1 MNNTTNEGSKLY
13 LYSITSVAILGGLL
27 FGYDTAVISGAEKG
41 LEAFFLSASDF
52 QYNKVMHGITSS
64 SALIGC
70 VLGGALSGIFAS
82 RLGRR
87 NSLRLAAV
95 LFFLSALGSY
105 YPEVLF
111 FEYGKP
117 NMDLLIAFNLYRVL
131 GGIGVG
137 LASAVCPM
145 YIAEIAPSNIRGT
158 LVSCNQFAIIF
169 GMLVVYFVN
178 YLIMGDHQNPII
190 LKDAAG
196 VLSVSTESDM
206 WTVQEGWRYM
216 FGSEAFPAAL
226 FGMLL
231 FFVPKTPRYLVLVQQ
246 EEKAYSIL
254 EKINGKAKAREIL
267 NDIKATAQEKTEK
280 IFTYGVT
287 VIVIGIL
294 LSVFQQAIGINA
306 VLYYAP
312 RIFENAGAEGG
323 GMMQTVIMGVVNI
336 IFTLVAIFTVDRFGR
351 KPLLIIGSIGMAVGA
366 FAVAMCDS
374 MAIKGVL
381 PVLSIIV
388 YAAFFM
394 MSWGPICW
402 VLISEIFPNT
412 IRGKA
417 VAIAVAFQWIFNY
430 IVSSTFPALY
440 DFSPMFAYS
449 LYGIICVAAAIF
461 VWRWVPEEV
470 IRVGERSGVER
481 DGRTDM
487 KARVP
492 VVPELFRAFQ
502 VDRGIPRR
510 FLVAGHLERIVA
522 VLRVRVVD
530 AFGNDAGD
538 LNLGSGGGSCRE
550 GECSG
555 CGGQRNSGERHL
567 VGFLFAVDFCDC
579 ARFFIRGR
587 GDRQKWSASCG
598 PLENNL
604 LESIGCAYRI
614 FPRVSDHFRE
624 MVFSL
629 LIVRLG

>member
-1 MNNTTNEGSKLY
+1 MNDANNGSKLY
-13 LYSITSVAILGGLL
+13 LYSITTVAILGGLL

-41 LEAFFLSASDF
+41 LEAFFLMAMDF
-52 QYNKVMHGITSS
+52 QYDKVMHGITSS

-70 VLGGALSGIFAS
+70 VIGGALSGFFAS

-87 NSLRLAAV
+87 NSLRLASV

-105 YPEVLF
+105 YPEFLF
-111 FEYGKP
+111 FNYGEP
-117 NMDLLIAFNLYRVL
+117 NMELLIAFNLYRVL

-178 YLIMGDHQNPII
+178 FLIMGDHTNPII
-190 LKDAAG
+190 DKSAEG
-196 VLSVSTESDM
+196 ILSVNAASDM
-206 WTVQEGWRYM
+206 WSVQTGWRYM

-226 FGMLL
+226 FGFLL
-231 FFVPKTPRYLVLVQQ
+231 FFVPKTPRYLVLVHQD
-246 EEKAYSIL
+246 EKAYSIL
-254 EKINGKAKAREIL
+254 EKVNGANKAKEIL
-267 NDIKATAQEKTEK
+267 AEIKATSKEKTEK
-280 IFTYGVT
+280 LFSYGVA

-323 GMMQTVIMGVVNI
+323 GMMQTVIMGIVNI
-336 IFTLVAIFTVDRFGR
+336 VFTLVAIFTVDRFGR

-374 MAIKGVL
+374 MGIKGIV
-381 PVLSIIV
+381 PVLSVIV

-402 VLISEIFPNT
+402 VLIAEIFPNT

-430 IVSSTFPALY
+430 IISSTFPALY

-449 LYGIICVAAAIF
+449 LYGIICVAAAFF
-461 VWRWVPEEV
+461 VWLWVPETKGKTLE
-470 IRVGERSGVER
+470 
-481 DGRTDM
+481 DM
-487 KARVP
+487 SKLWRK
-492 VVPELFRAFQ
+492 
-502 VDRGIPRR
+502 
-510 FLVAGHLERIVA
+510 
-522 VLRVRVVD
+522 
-530 AFGNDAGD
+530 N
-538 LNLGSGGGSCRE
+538 
-550 GECSG
+550 
-555 CGGQRNSGERHL
+555 
-567 VGFLFAVDFCDC
+567 
-579 ARFFIRGR
+579 
-587 GDRQKWSASCG
+587 K
-598 PLENNL
+598 
-604 LESIGCAYRI
+604 
-614 FPRVSDHFRE
+614 
-624 MVFSL
+624 
-629 LIVRLG
+629 

>member
-1 MNNTTNEGSKLY
+1 MNDANKGSKLY
-13 LYSITSVAILGGLL
+13 LYSITTVAILGGLL

-41 LEAFFLSASDF
+41 LEAFFLMATDF
-52 QYNKVMHGITSS
+52 QYDKVMHGITSS

-70 VLGGALSGIFAS
+70 VIGGALSGFFAS

-87 NSLRLAAV
+87 NSLRLASV

-111 FEYGKP
+111 FNYGEP
-117 NMDLLIAFNLYRVL
+117 NMELLIAFNLYRVL

-178 YLIMGDHQNPII
+178 FLIMGDHTNPII
-190 LKDAAG
+190 DKSAEG
-196 VLSVSTESDM
+196 ILSVNAASDM
-206 WTVQEGWRYM
+206 WSVQTGWRYM
-216 FGSEAFPAAL
+216 FGSAAL
-226 FGMLL
+226 FGFLL
-231 FFVPKTPRYLVLVQQ
+231 FFVPKTPRYLVLIHQD
-246 EEKAYSIL
+246 EKAYSIL
-254 EKINGKAKAREIL
+254 EKVNGASKAKEIL
-267 NDIKATAQEKTEK
+267 AEIKATSKEKTEK
-280 IFTYGVT
+280 LFSYGVA

-323 GMMQTVIMGVVNI
+323 GMMQTVIMGIVNI
-336 IFTLVAIFTVDRFGR
+336 VFTLVAIFTVDRFGR

-374 MAIKGVL
+374 MGIKGIV
-381 PVLSIIV
+381 PVLSVIV

-430 IVSSTFPALY
+430 IISSTFPALY

-449 LYGIICVAAAIF
+449 LYGIICIAAAFF
-461 VWRWVPEEV
+461 VWRWVPETKGKTLE
-470 IRVGERSGVER
+470 
-481 DGRTDM
+481 DM
-487 KARVP
+487 SK
-492 VVPELFRAFQ
+492 LW
-502 VDRGIPRR
+502 RR
-510 FLVAGHLERIVA
+510 
-522 VLRVRVVD
+522 
-530 AFGNDAGD
+530 N
-538 LNLGSGGGSCRE
+538 
-550 GECSG
+550 
-555 CGGQRNSGERHL
+555 
-567 VGFLFAVDFCDC
+567 
-579 ARFFIRGR
+579 
-587 GDRQKWSASCG
+587 K
-598 PLENNL
+598 
-604 LESIGCAYRI
+604 
-614 FPRVSDHFRE
+614 
-624 MVFSL
+624 
-629 LIVRLG
+629 

>member
-1 MNNTTNEGSKLY
+1 MNDTNNGSKLY
-13 LYSITSVAILGGLL
+13 LYSITTVAILGGLL

-41 LEAFFLSASDF
+41 LEAFFLQATDF
-52 QYNKVMHGITSS
+52 QYDKVMHGITSS

-70 VLGGALSGIFAS
+70 VIGGALSGFFAS

-87 NSLRLAAV
+87 NSLRLASM

-111 FEYGKP
+111 FNYGEP
-117 NMDLLIAFNLYRVL
+117 NLNLLITFNLYRVL

-145 YIAEIAPSNIRGT
+145 YIAEIAPSHIRGT

-178 YLIMGDHQNPII
+178 YLIMGDHTNPII
-190 LKDAAG
+190 DKSVDG
-196 VLSVSTESDM
+196 VLSVNPASDM
-206 WTVQEGWRYM
+206 WSVKTGWRYM

-226 FGMLL
+226 FGFLL
-231 FFVPKTPRYLVLVQQ
+231 FFVPKTPRYLVLIHQ

-254 EKINGKAKAREIL
+254 EKVNGTSKAREIL
-267 NDIKATAQEKTEK
+267 EEIKATAKEKTEK
-280 IFTYGVT
+280 LFSYGVA

-294 LSVFQQAIGINA
+294 LSVFQQGIGINA

-312 RIFENAGAEGG
+312 RIFESAGAEGG
-323 GMMQTVIMGVVNI
+323 GMMQTVIMGIVNI
-336 IFTLVAIFTVDRFGR
+336 LFTLVAIFTVDRFGR
-351 KPLLIIGSIGMAVGA
+351 KPLLVIGSIGMAVGA

-374 MAIKGVL
+374 MGIKGIV

-402 VLISEIFPNT
+402 VLIAEIFPNT

-461 VWRWVPEEV
+461 VWRWVPETKGKTLE
-470 IRVGERSGVER
+470 
-481 DGRTDM
+481 DM
-487 KARVP
+487 S
-492 VVPELFRAFQ
+492 
-502 VDRGIPRR
+502 
-510 FLVAGHLERIVA
+510 
-522 VLRVRVVD
+522 
-530 AFGNDAGD
+530 
-538 LNLGSGGGSCRE
+538 NLWKK
-550 GECSG
+550 
-555 CGGQRNSGERHL
+555 N
-567 VGFLFAVDFCDC
+567 
-579 ARFFIRGR
+579 
-587 GDRQKWSASCG
+587 K
-598 PLENNL
+598 
-604 LESIGCAYRI
+604 
-614 FPRVSDHFRE
+614 
-624 MVFSL
+624 
-629 LIVRLG
+629 